1 MNSIGGRMTKRRDAG
16 SFEEAMMRIVKLLGA
31 TQAAEIVKLSPKT
44 VRDYSDPA
52 RAGRPRL
59 AEAIKLDIA
68 CLEKSGEAPLFDAY
82 LQHLADV
89 VHGSSSDQ
97 GGEGDGGSPP
107 RKLAQP
113 YS

>member
-1 MNSIGGRMTKRRDAG
+1 MTKRRDAG
-16 SFEEAMMRIVKLLGA
+16 SFEEAMMRIVQLLGA
-31 TQAAEIVKLSPKT
+31 TQAAEIVNLSPKT

-59 AEAIKLDIA
+59 AEAIKLDMA
-68 CLEKSGEAPLFDAY
+68 CLEKSGEAPLFNAY

-89 VHGSSSDQ
+89 VHGASADQ
-97 GGEGDGGSPP
+97 GGGGNNDTPP

-113 YS
+113 YN

>member
-1 MNSIGGRMTKRRDAG
+1 MTKRRDAG

-31 TQAAEIVKLSPKT
+31 TEAAEIVNLSPKT

-59 AEAIKLDIA
+59 AEAIKLDMA
-68 CLEKSGEAPLFDAY
+68 CLEKSGEAPLFVAY

-89 VHGSSSDQ
+89 VHGSSPDQ
-97 GGEGDGGSPP
+97 GGGGGDNDSPP
-107 RKLAQP
+107 RKLVQP